1 MQSSDSL
8 DMKLDSL
15 LMDDDY
21 FMDSEYVH
29 SFTSSASSFN
39 VRSSFSLEMDLQIPT
54 WKEVDEDDEVESFL
68 MMSIRDRTAS
78 ISSLILSSINLE
90 E

>member
-15 LMDDDY
+15 LTDDY

-39 VRSSFSLEMDLQIPT
+39 VRSSFSLGMDLQIPM
-54 WKEVDEDDEVESFL
+54 WKEIDEDGEMESFL
-68 MMSIRDRTAS
+68 MKSIRDRTAS